1 MKEFEAEAV
10 FLGGPLDELAGIEQ
24 HRSHPLPV
32 FVSFVDEQDARL
44 QHTPQL
50 GPAFQSA
57 TDLQTVA
64 GKSQVFKNAT
74 KT

>member
-1 MKEFEAEAV
+1 MKEFEAEAIL
-10 FLGGPLDELAGIEQ
+10 LGGPLDELAGIEQ
-24 HRSHPLPV
+24 HCSHPLPV
-32 FVSFVDEQDARL
+32 FVSFVDKQDAWL

-64 GKSQVFKNAT
+64 EKSQVLKNAT